1 MNGPIQKKKKKE
13 EDAWVV
19 RRGFG
24 SSCEWPETQEKI
36 IRHAS
41 WPSWSTGGTAQD
53 EGKSSDRHEEEEERD
68 TGTTSYAGS
77 LAPLWKAPYSAIL
90 SLAQDERHVTSTLL
104 VILAAAETG
113 SLGRVAPDFVSR
125 ALNHIGATSHPDDEI
140 DGQDVRTRLRLLRGS
155 LSASGGLGPLAVQQR
170 LIWLK
175 AKGLVEEEKTGSL
188 ALTNLGKQIV
198 FQQSQKVDRTIPLKF
213 SKPWKYDDDE

>member
-1 MNGPIQKKKKKE
+1 MMFGWGNAEGNKVRLTIEWADSKKKKKE

-68 TGTTSYAGS
+68 
-77 LAPLWKAPYSAIL
+77 I
-90 SLAQDERHVTSTLL
+90 
-104 VILAAAETG
+104 
-113 SLGRVAPDFVSR
+113 
-125 ALNHIGATSHPDDEI
+125 
-140 DGQDVRTRLRLLRGS
+140 LLRRG
-155 LSASGGLGPLAVQQR
+155 R
-170 LIWLK
+170 
-175 AKGLVEEEKTGSL
+175 
-188 ALTNLGKQIV
+188 
-198 FQQSQKVDRTIPLKF
+198 SQ
-213 SKPWKYDDDE
+213 